1 MSQILLEEVGLRYGS
16 RWLFRG
22 LSLTMQRG
30 ETWLVTGPNGS
41 GKSSFLALLGGYLAP
56 TTGQVRCSWGFAA
69 RAWVSPHVQPPP
81 SLPVSAIV
89 RDWAQARRLSIPPS
103 FYQLWQ
109 LPPEAPFG
117 TLSSGL
123 RQRLLLALALTLPTG
138 LYLLDEPLTFLDA
151 SFRTQFWDLLRPK
164 LTSGAFLLIYATNE
178 PAEVPITAKV
188 LHLPTYAA

>member
-1 MSQILLEEVGLRYGS
+1 MSQILLEAVGLRYGH

-22 LSLTMQRG
+22 LSLAMQGG

-56 TTGQVRCSWGFAA
+56 TAGQVRCGWGFTA

-103 FYQLWQ
+103 FYQQWQ
-109 LPPEAPFG
+109 LPPEVPFG
-117 TLSSGL
+117 RLSSGM
-123 RQRLLLALALTLPTG
+123 RQRLLLALALTLPAG

-151 SFRTQFWDLLRPK
+151 SFRTLFWDLLRPK
-164 LTSGAFLLIYATNE
+164 LASGNFLLIYATNE
-178 PAEVPITAKV
+178 PAEVPIAAKV